1 MNANDIVTL
10 IGSLGFPIVACVGMF
25 YLYNRTLK
33 DFTSTLND
41 IVTQIKELREDIK
54 ELVSGGKNA

>member
-1 MNANDIVTL
+1 MNVNDIVAL

-33 DFTSTLND
+33 GFTNTLND
-41 IVTQIKELREDIK
+41 IASEIKELREELK
-54 ELVSGGKNA
+54 ELIKNA

>member
-1 MNANDIVTL
+1 MNVNDIITL

-41 IVTQIKELREDIK
+41 IANAIKELREELK
-54 ELVSGGKNA
+54 ELIKNA

>member
-1 MNANDIVTL
+1 MDVNGIVTL

-33 DFTSTLND
+33 DFTSTLD
-41 IVTQIKELREDIK
+41 GIASEIKELREELK
-54 ELVSGGKNA
+54 ELIKNA

>member
-1 MNANDIVTL
+1 MDVNDIVAL

-33 DFTSTLND
+33 DFTSTLID
-41 IVTQIKELREDIK
+41 IASEIKELREELK
-54 ELVSGGKNA
+54 ELIKNA

>member
-1 MNANDIVTL
+1 MNVNDIVTI

-33 DFTSTLND
+33 DFTSTLDD
-41 IVTQIKELREDIK
+41 IASEIKELREELK
-54 ELVSGGKNA
+54 ELIKNA

>member
-1 MNANDIVTL
+1 MDANDIVTI

-25 YLYNRTLK
+25 YLYDRTLK

-41 IVTQIKELREDIK
+41 IANEIKELREELK
-54 ELVSGGKNA
+54 ELIKNA

>member
-1 MNANDIVTL
+1 MDVNDIVTL

-33 DFTSTLND
+33 DFTSTLNV
-41 IVTQIKELREDIK
+41 IANEINELREELK
-54 ELVSGGKNA
+54 ELIKNA

>member
-1 MNANDIVTL
+1 MDVNDIVAL

-41 IVTQIKELREDIK
+41 IAIEIKELREELK
-54 ELVSGGKNA
+54 ELIKNA

>member
-1 MNANDIVTL
+1 MDVNDIVTI

-33 DFTSTLND
+33 DFTSTLDD
-41 IVTQIKELREDIK
+41 IASEIKELQEELK
-54 ELVSGGKNA
+54 ELIKNA

>member
-1 MNANDIVTL
+1 MGVNDIVTL

-33 DFTSTLND
+33 DFTSTLDGIANE
-41 IVTQIKELREDIK
+41 IKELREELK
-54 ELVSGGKNA
+54 ELIKNA

>member
-1 MNANDIVTL
+1 MDVNDIVTL

-41 IVTQIKELREDIK
+41 IACEIKELREELK
-54 ELVSGGKNA
+54 ELIKNA

>member
-1 MNANDIVTL
+1 MDVNDIVTL

-41 IVTQIKELREDIK
+41 IASEIKNLREELKELIK
-54 ELVSGGKNA
+54 IA

>member
-1 MNANDIVTL
+1 MDVNDIVTL

-41 IVTQIKELREDIK
+41 IANEIKVLREELK
-54 ELVSGGKNA
+54 EAIKNA

>member
-1 MNANDIVTL
+1 MNVNDIVTL

-33 DFTSTLND
+33 DFTATLGD
-41 IVTQIKELREDIK
+41 IVTQIKELREDIL
-54 ELVSGGKNA
+54 ELVRGGKNA

>member
-1 MNANDIVTL
+1 MDVNDIVAL

-33 DFTSTLND
+33 DFTSTLNS
-41 IVTQIKELREDIK
+41 IASEIKELREELK
-54 ELVSGGKNA
+54 ELIKNA

>member
-33 DFTSTLND
+33 DFTSTLNG
-41 IVTQIKELREDIK
+41 IVTQIKELREDIR
-54 ELVSGGKNA
+54 EIVSGGKNA

>member
-1 MNANDIVTL
+1 MDVNDIVAL

-33 DFTSTLND
+33 DFTSTLNG
-41 IVTQIKELREDIK
+41 IASEIKELREELK
-54 ELVSGGKNA
+54 EMIKNA

>member
-1 MNANDIVTL
+1 MDVNDIVTL

-41 IVTQIKELREDIK
+41 IASEIKVLREELKELI
-54 ELVSGGKNA
+54 KNA

>member
-1 MNANDIVTL
+1 MDVNDIVTL

-25 YLYNRTLK
+25 YLYNCTLK

-41 IVTQIKELREDIK
+41 TASEIKGLREELKELI
-54 ELVSGGKNA
+54 KNA